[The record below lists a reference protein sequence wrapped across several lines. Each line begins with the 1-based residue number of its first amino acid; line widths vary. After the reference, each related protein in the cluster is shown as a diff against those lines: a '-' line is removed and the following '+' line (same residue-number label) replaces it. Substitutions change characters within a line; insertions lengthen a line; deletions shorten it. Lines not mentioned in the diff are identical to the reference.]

1 MKQILIVLLIILTS
15 CRGGQKDYKE
25 TLVEGS
31 NIKALDYDGLEYYIE
46 NHPSETLVINFWA
59 TWCAPCIKELPAFEK
74 LEEEYK
80 SKDVTV
86 LLVSLDFPDQ
96 LEALKTFVDKKKL
109 QSEVLYLDDGDAN
122 NWIPKVSDS
131 WSGAIPATLITGSKR
146 KKFYERS
153 FTYEELEQELNTL
166 IN

>member
-1 MKQILIVLLIILTS
+1 MKHILIVLFIILTS